1 MLKDLKEY
9 EDQSYEGV
17 LGNEE
22 VFGVV
27 DQLLAQVTWARRVLL
42 VPPDITRCYS
52 GAGEITGYCYRKL
65 SRRAEVHI
73 MPALGTHRMMTRE
86 EQIRFIGEDIPESAY
101 RFHNWRTDTVK
112 LGCVPASYVE
122 EVSQGT
128 SSLDIDVEVNRHLV
142 DKSYDLVLSVGQ
154 VVPHEVV
161 GMANYSKNILVG
173 LGGRQMINQSHMVGA
188 IYNLERIMGKVDTPV
203 RLLFDYAE
211 EHFLDK
217 VPLAYLLTV
226 TTEEN
231 RQARIHGIFAGASRR
246 PFEKACELAKKWNI
260 TTLPAR
266 VPKVVAYLEPEE
278 FTSTWVGNKAVYRSR
293 MIVED
298 GGELLVLAPGL
309 IHFGES
315 EEADRLIRR
324 YGYRGTPYVQ
334 RLREEGRFEDAD
346 MVAAHIMHS
355 STEGRFTI
363 TYATDPEKV
372 SKEEVEGIGY
382 RHMDYREA
390 AARYDMEHLPDGYYT
405 MPDGEEIYVIKAP
418 ALGLWTT

>member
-1 MLKDLKEY
+1 M
-9 EDQSYEGV
+9 
-17 LGNEE
+17 
-22 VFGVV
+22 
-27 DQLLAQVTWARRVLL
+27 
-42 VPPDITRCYS
+42 
-52 GAGEITGYCYRKL
+52 
-65 SRRAEVHI
+65 
-73 MPALGTHRMMTRE
+73 
-86 EQIRFIGEDIPESAY
+86 
-101 RFHNWRTDTVK
+101 
-112 LGCVPASYVE
+112 
-122 EVSQGT
+122 
-128 SSLDIDVEVNRHLV
+128 
-142 DKSYDLVLSVGQ
+142 
-154 VVPHEVV
+154 
-161 GMANYSKNILVG
+161 
-173 LGGRQMINQSHMVGA
+173 
-188 IYNLERIMGKVDTPV
+188 
-203 RLLFDYAE
+203 
-211 EHFLDK
+211 
-217 VPLAYLLTV
+217 
-226 TTEEN
+226 
-231 RQARIHGIFAGASRR
+231 
-246 PFEKACELAKKWNI
+246 
-260 TTLPAR
+260 
-266 VPKVVAYLEPEE
+266 EPEE